1 VKQAF
6 AGSGKAGADTQI
18 SEAKCLTG
26 DSEELGPD
34 SHEQSRMK
42 AIFRLVSF
50 ALPSLVTIM
59 ALLLGW
65 RQHFDGRSIPGVA
78 AAIAGSI
85 YLAIFF
91 HRRSRG
97 LSARIFNA
105 ATGPDEDQSSQD
117 QTDIGVLMG
126 TAVYIGIIVYA
137 LIRYW

>member
-1 VKQAF
+1 
-6 AGSGKAGADTQI
+6 
-18 SEAKCLTG
+18 LTG

-34 SHEQSRMK
+34 SHEQSTMK

-50 ALPSLVTIM
+50 ALPSLVTII

-78 AAIAGSI
+78 AEITGSI
-85 YLAIFF
+85 YLAIVF

-97 LSARIFNA
+97 LSARIVNA
-105 ATGPDEDQSSQD
+105 ATGPEQDQSSQD
-117 QTDIGVLMG
+117 QTDIGVLIG
-126 TAVYIGIIVYA
+126 TAIYVGIIVYA